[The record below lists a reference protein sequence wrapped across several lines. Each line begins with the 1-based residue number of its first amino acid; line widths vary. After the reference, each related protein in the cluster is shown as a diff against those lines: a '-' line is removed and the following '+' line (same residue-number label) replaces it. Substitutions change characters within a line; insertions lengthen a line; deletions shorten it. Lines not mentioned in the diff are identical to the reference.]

1 MTGLENG
8 ESTGFDS
15 SLLTQFLAGVTST
28 VERIQAVEDVL
39 KTAGASWRNLIG
51 PWITRL
57 VPAQNLVPER
67 HQDLRPL
74 VEDAFQFVFSR
85 LSDHRLAVKLVEQ
98 VEMPVDA
105 PPETRLIKLIAK
117 MPGLQKLGQVLARN
131 RRLSPALR
139 EALSELE
146 NSMADVGPEEMT
158 SIIASQLGSRMQTY
172 QVEIEPA
179 IFKEGSASA
188 ILRFTWRNPGKESD
202 RGVFKVL
209 KPYVVSYFAEDMT
222 LLQQLG
228 EYLSTGDRQYGFA
241 VRDLKDLLA
250 EVRLLLEHELDVP
263 LEQRTLGEAR
273 EMYRS
278 SIGIRVPRLVAPLCT
293 PQITAMT
300 QENGVKVTEACPRSP
315 IRRLQIAVQLI
326 EAIVA
331 VPLFSRQDPAV
342 FHADPHAGNLLYDEP
357 NRELMVLDW
366 ALADRLSVET
376 RRRLVMLV
384 LMMNLRNRAGVCEA
398 IQALSESDPRPQRDA
413 LIEEMVTRFFEQ
425 FPADR
430 SPGTLDAMR
439 VLDEIALEGVHFPAP
454 LFLFRKILF
463 TLDGVLQD
471 VAGSE
476 VRIDHVI
483 TREFVSRG
491 IASFGLFHSP
501 LSMKDLGSIQWNAL
515 LYPTR
520 LWARKRLRAGTA

>member
-228 EYLSTGDRQYGFA
+228 EYLSTGDGNMASRCVTSKTYWRRFDSCWNTNWTFRSNSGPWGRLA
-241 VRDLKDLLA
+241 RCTVRASGSVCRAWWLLSA
-250 EVRLLLEHELDVP
+250 HR
-263 LEQRTLGEAR
+263 
-273 EMYRS
+273 
-278 SIGIRVPRLVAPLCT
+278 
-293 PQITAMT
+293 
-300 QENGVKVTEACPRSP
+300 RSP
-315 IRRLQIAVQLI
+315 Q
-326 EAIVA
+326 
-331 VPLFSRQDPAV
+331 
-342 FHADPHAGNLLYDEP
+342 
-357 NRELMVLDW
+357 
-366 ALADRLSVET
+366 
-376 RRRLVMLV
+376 
-384 LMMNLRNRAGVCEA
+384 
-398 IQALSESDPRPQRDA
+398 
-413 LIEEMVTRFFEQ
+413 
-425 FPADR
+425 
-430 SPGTLDAMR
+430 
-439 VLDEIALEGVHFPAP
+439 
-454 LFLFRKILF
+454 
-463 TLDGVLQD
+463 
-471 VAGSE
+471 
-476 VRIDHVI
+476 
-483 TREFVSRG
+483 
-491 IASFGLFHSP
+491 
-501 LSMKDLGSIQWNAL
+501 
-515 LYPTR
+515 
-520 LWARKRLRAGTA
+520 